1 MFIRKLSAILL
12 MLLIT
17 SPAWAEP
24 KTATDK
30 VVDTFMQLDEDASSG
45 VSFSEYKA
53 MVDQQAA
60 SRFSQMDSNRDD
72 EVSEDEYRQFW
83 TKEKA
88 RWYRLQ
94 R

>member
-12 MLLIT
+12 MLFVT
-17 SPAWAEP
+17 SPAWAGP

-30 VVDTFMQLDEDASSG
+30 VVDTFMQLDENGSDG
-45 VSFSEYKA
+45 ISFREYKA
-53 MVDQQAA
+53 MVDEQA
-60 SRFSQMDSNRDD
+60 SQRFSQMDRNRDG
-72 EVSEDEYRQFW
+72 EVGEDEYRRYW
-83 TKEKA
+83 LKEKA